1 MSQARKSLNT
11 VYLRRGKWVV
21 EYIDFEGKQK
31 VKTLKDE
38 NGNYPCRIYVL
49 SRNF

>member
-21 EYIDFEGKQK
+21 EYIDFEGNRK
-31 VKTLKDE
+31 
-38 NGNYPCRIYVL
+38 
-49 SRNF
+49 